1 MFYIL
6 IGVLVWARMLF
17 FKKIE
22 NQYLDKGLFVLL
34 WVNFIYYATT
44 MPYTASQDYL
54 AYKRSYIYQINEFE
68 PGYNL
73 LARWSFYHGV
83 TYDNF
88 KTIFLILAITF
99 LMIGIL
105 RLAKTYLITVGVYM
119 IVPFFLDAIQIRF
132 LLMTGLVVFG
142 VSFLK
147 KRSFVRVMFATMLIV
162 VAAQFHSSG
171 YFFLIVVAFYL
182 MSDGVRD
189 RILITTTPIS
199 LMVGLYLRYVP
210 AGRTIILNSIATIL
224 SKLIGRSTSVNR
236 VYSFYTAGKASL
248 FIAMLLLAI
257 LLIFVVHRYYQFQV
271 MYKFAS
277 NNFDIVQS
285 VQLLLIIIVPVI
297 STFNEFSRLLRV
309 VVIFAIILFSNMI
322 ADMDIMFEKK
332 KIFRQF
338 LIIGVVGIGLATY
351 EFYGTMTYRQIPIIL
366 KLEPAPA
373 IPPDSVGN
381 LFNNNEIN

>member
-6 IGVLVWARMLF
+6 IGVIVWTRVLIV
-17 FKKIE
+17 KKKE
-22 NQYLDKGLFVLL
+22 NQYLDRGLFVLL
-34 WVNFIYYATT
+34 WVNFIYYAAT

-83 TYDNF
+83 TYDDF
-88 KTIFLILAITF
+88 KTVFLILAITF

-105 RLAKTYLITVGVYM
+105 RLTKTYLIAVGVYM

-132 LLMTGLVVFG
+132 LFMTGLVVFG

-147 KRSFVRVMFATMLIV
+147 SRSFGRVVFATTLIV
-162 VAAQFHSSG
+162 LAAQFHSSG

-189 RILITTTPIS
+189 RVLIIATPIS
-199 LMVGLYLRYVP
+199 LMVGLYLRYIP
-210 AGRTIILNSIATIL
+210 AGRTMILNGIAAIL
-224 SKLIGRSTSVNR
+224 SKLVGRSTSVNR
-236 VYSFYTAGKASL
+236 VYTFYTAGKASL

-257 LLIFVVHRYYQFQV
+257 LLVFVVHRYYQFQV
-271 MYKFAS
+271 VSKFSS
-277 NNFDIVQS
+277 NNFSIVQS

-297 STFNEFSRLLRV
+297 STFNEFSRLLRI

-322 ADMDIMFEKK
+322 ADMDIMFDKK

-338 LIIGVVGIGLATY
+338 LIFGVVGLGLATY

-366 KLEPAPA
+366 KLEPAPV

-381 LFNNNEIN
+381 LFNNSEVD